1 ALHVLHHDVR
11 DGDVRAGDGALLLLA
26 GVVHGDDRGM
36 VQRGGAVRL
45 TPEPLLE
52 ARVPCQVGAQ
62 HLDGDGAVQAGVLR
76 EEHLRHPPGAEDP
89 SQAVPPAQDHLLF
102 AHPTPVLVPW
112 PTPTAASMRAAG
124 HAWPA
129 ARSRASGPAGAPPA
143 IAPCG
148 SRPSPPTTAA
158 TTTISTRITSTSPG
172 RDSPANFLPVV
183 LVPRTVREEFGVST
197 PS

>member
-1 ALHVLHHDVR
+1 AL
-11 DGDVRAGDGALLLLA
+11 GDGALLLLA

-89 SQAVPPAQDHLLF
+89 SQAVPPAQDHVLF
-102 AHPTPVLVPW
+102 AHSTPVLVPW
-112 PTPTAASMRAAG
+112 PTPTAASMLLAD
-124 HAWPA
+124 HAWSA
-129 ARSRASGPAGAPPA
+129 ATRGISAPRGAPPA
-143 IAPCG
+143 SAPRRT
-148 SRPSPPTTAA
+148 RPSPPPPAA
-158 TTTISTRITSTSPG
+158 TT
-172 RDSPANFLPVV
+172 
-183 LVPRTVREEFGVST
+183 
-197 PS
+197 